1 MSRDIKDSESYKDK
15 IFPAA
20 LRELQTDQE
29 PPTGEQQLEAIC
41 SIIDRYALPKEL
53 ESFLVAMVA
62 FWLARAMKAEG
73 LTIEKIID
81 ETTKSH

>member
-1 MSRDIKDSESYKDK
+1 MNIKDRESYKDK

-20 LRELQTDQE
+20 LREMTTDQT

-53 ESFLVAMVA
+53 ENFLVSMVA
-62 FWLARAMKAEG
+62 FWLASEMKSQG
-73 LTIEKIID
+73 LTIEKLHEIASNN
-81 ETTKSH
+81 KSH